1 MESYA
6 FQNYKILN
14 LIGEGS
20 FGKVFKAAE
29 NDTKNVVALK
39 ILIKVRFIFQ
49 AKIKNKINLFFFS
62 EGDRQKNCRL
72 SNKKQIFIKS

>member
-1 MESYA
+1 MEN
-6 FQNYKILN
+6 FNFENYKILN

-39 ILIKVRFIFQ
+39 ILVKV
-49 AKIKNKINLFFFS
+49 S
-62 EGDRQKNCRL
+62 
-72 SNKKQIFIKS
+72 

>member
-1 MESYA
+1 MDKLEPTV

-29 NDTKNVVALK
+29 VDTNNVVALK
-39 ILIKVRFIFQ
+39 ILLKVIAEICCLLVEYF
-49 AKIKNKINLFFFS
+49 
-62 EGDRQKNCRL
+62 
-72 SNKKQIFIKS
+72 

>member
-1 MESYA
+1 MDKLEPTV

-29 NDTKNVVALK
+29 VDTNNVVALK
-39 ILIKVRFIFQ
+39 ILLKVI
-49 AKIKNKINLFFFS
+49 AEILLFT
-62 EGDRQKNCRL
+62 C
-72 SNKKQIFIKS
+72 

>member
-1 MESYA
+1 MEPTV

-29 NDTKNVVALK
+29 VDTNNVVALK
-39 ILIKVRFIFQ
+39 ILLKVIAEICCLLVEYF
-49 AKIKNKINLFFFS
+49 
-62 EGDRQKNCRL
+62 
-72 SNKKQIFIKS
+72 

>member
-1 MESYA
+1 MESFA

-29 NDTKNVVALK
+29 NDTKNIVALK
-39 ILIKVRFIFQ
+39 ILIKV
-49 AKIKNKINLFFFS
+49 
-62 EGDRQKNCRL
+62 
-72 SNKKQIFIKS
+72 

>member
-1 MESYA
+1 MENFN

-29 NDTKNVVALK
+29 NNTKNVVALK
-39 ILIKVRFIFQ
+39 ILIKVSEFDEFLAAFNERYIFFRGEDRR
-49 AKIKNKINLFFFS
+49 KNFQL
-62 EGDRQKNCRL
+62 
-72 SNKKQIFIKS
+72 